1 MAEEIITI
9 LKVGTDEA
17 VKNVNDLK
25 NNVKVLKEALG
36 DLDIGTEEYQNTLD
50 ELKVNQNALKDAMYA
65 TSASMDDLAKAATGT
80 SESYNSLVH
89 RMASLKE
96 ELRATDVS
104 TEQGKERFKELA
116 AQINE
121 VNDTLKDMDALQG
134 NFQRNVGNYPG
145 LMQNFAGAI
154 DNLDKGLQVTQ
165 GGLAGIKGGFEALSA
180 SPAIGTLGII
190 ISIFSQLASKIKE
203 NKSAADALKRGMEA
217 LQPIFDLASKM
228 IEKLAGWVA
237 KVIDHVVDLAEKN
250 KDTFKNMISAVVGV
264 GNTILQALL
273 LPIRTT
279 IAAVKGLGDAFKHLF
294 KGKFKEAAAA
304 AKDTISKIGDQ
315 FKSAF
320 DIKGNF
326 DKGKEAGEQFA
337 AGLLSSKKKVADAA
351 KSVGKEAKKALL
363 DTLNKLSDEIDKQ
376 IDADIAALG
385 KAEGDALKSTKQIEE
400 MKLQAMDKATQ
411 RLLEMNEIVVED
423 EKKRAKKQYAIQE
436 AANQKRLQAM
446 EQFAQDALERG
457 DLDAYLEYEQEAAD
471 LEVEIETNALRE
483 KKRLREQDAKDAKE
497 KAKQQ
502 MEVMQSVAS
511 ATSGILGS
519 IADMYESDEKNSEKN
534 ANKIKGLRIA
544 SATIDTISGAI
555 GAFMQA
561 VQTIPPPLGA
571 IVGGVQAAAVTAA
584 GIAQIAKIKS
594 TKVSGSASNS
604 APTAPAVTSA
614 PVRTMD
620 IQQVRSV
627 TSASEEDRLNQ
638 MASDQRVVL
647 VMSDL
652 EVKQNQSRVQVAEAS
667 F

>member
-1 MAEEIITI
+1 MAEETIQIIRIDT
-9 LKVGTDEA
+9 GEA
-17 VKNVNDLK
+17 VRSVNDLRE
-25 NNVKVLKEALG
+25 NVKILKERLG
-36 DLDIGTEEYQNTLD
+36 DLEIGTTEYQDTLD
-50 ELKVNQNALKDAMYA
+50 ELKVNQAAVKDAMYA
-65 TSASMDDLAKAATGT
+65 TTASMDDLTKSATGA
-80 SESYNSLVH
+80 SNSYNSLVH

-104 TEQGKERFKELA
+104 TEQGKQRFKELA

-145 LMQNFAGAI
+145 LMKTFSGSLDA
-154 DNLDKGLQVTQ
+154 LDKGLKATAGGV
-165 GGLAGIKGGFEALSA
+165 GGLKEGFDALA
-180 SPAIGTLGII
+180 VNPAFTILGIVVNLFGSLADILKEDETSMTAVNKAGVSLEPVFKFLKGILEKVVNIVADLITKVSAFIQSNGLIPRI
-190 ISIFSQLASKIKE
+190 I
-203 NKSAADALKRGMEA
+203 DG
-217 LQPIFDLASKM
+217 
-228 IEKLAGWVA
+228 
-237 KVIDHVVDLAEKN
+237 
-250 KDTFKNMISAVVGV
+250 VVGV
-264 GNTILQALL
+264 GNAIFKFVVAPFKGVVEAIKVFKEQGV
-273 LPIRTT
+273 R
-279 IAAVKGLGDAFKHLF
+279 GLGDAAKAFANEMKTGISFKSNYQAGESIVDAITAGI
-294 KGKFKEAAAA
+294 KDKKKDVSAAGKDVIKPLKDGIDMELDKMIQDLDKEMDNMIQELDKKQEDANKIANSIAQGRLANLDKA
-304 AKDTISKIGDQ
+304 AKHQLELNDILVEDDREKAEKAYQIQ
-315 FKSAF
+315 LSA
-320 DIKGNF
+320 N
-326 DKGKEAGEQFA
+326 ERR
-337 AGLLSSKKKVADAA
+337 L
-351 KSVGKEAKKALL
+351 
-363 DTLNKLSDEIDKQ
+363 
-376 IDADIAALG
+376 AAL
-385 KAEGDALKSTKQIEE
+385 
-400 MKLQAMDKATQ
+400 
-411 RLLEMNEIVVED
+411 
-423 EKKRAKKQYAIQE
+423 
-436 AANQKRLQAM
+436 

-457 DLDAYLEYEQEAAD
+457 DLDAYLEYQQEAAD

-561 VQTIPPPLGA
+561 VQTIPPPMGA
-571 IVGGVQAAAVTAA
+571 IIGGIQAAAVTAA

>member
-1 MAEEIITI
+1 MAEETIQIIRIET
-9 LKVGTDEA
+9 GEA
-17 VKNVNDLK
+17 VKSVNDLRE
-25 NNVKVLKEALG
+25 NVKILKERLG
-36 DLDIGTEEYQNTLD
+36 DLEIGTTEYQDTLE
-50 ELKVNQNALKDAMYA
+50 ELKVNQAAVKDAMYA
-65 TSASMDDLAKAATGT
+65 TTASMDDLAKSATGA
-80 SESYNSLVH
+80 SNSYNSLVH
-89 RMASLKE
+89 RMAALKE

-104 TEQGKERFKELA
+104 TEQGKQRFKELA

-145 LMQNFAGAI
+145 LMKTFSGSLDA
-154 DNLDKGLQVTQ
+154 LDKGLKATAGGV
-165 GGLAGIKGGFEALSA
+165 GGLKEGFDALAVNPVITILGIVVALFGSLADTLKEDETTMAAVNKAGISLE
-180 SPAIGTLGII
+180 
-190 ISIFSQLASKIKE
+190 
-203 NKSAADALKRGMEA
+203 
-217 LQPIFDLASKM
+217 PIFKFLKGILEKVVTIVADLITKASAFVQSNGLIPK
-228 IEKLAGWVA
+228 I
-237 KVIDHVVDLAEKN
+237 IDG
-250 KDTFKNMISAVVGV
+250 VVGV
-264 GNTILQALL
+264 GNAILKFV
-273 LPIRTT
+273 
-279 IAAVKGLGDAFKHLF
+279 IAPFKGVVEAIKVFKEKGVKGLGDAAKAFANEMKTGISFKSNYQAGESIVDAITAGV
-294 KGKFKEAAAA
+294 KSKKKDVSDAGKDVVKPLKDGIDMELDKMIQELDKVLEQDIARMLKEEEDANKIANSIAQDRLANLDKA
-304 AKDTISKIGDQ
+304 AKHQLEVNDILVEDDREKAEKAYQIQ
-315 FKSAF
+315 LSA
-320 DIKGNF
+320 N
-326 DKGKEAGEQFA
+326 ERRLAALEQFA
-337 AGLLSSKKKVADAA
+337 
-351 KSVGKEAKKALL
+351 
-363 DTLNKLSDEIDKQ
+363 N
-376 IDADIAALG
+376 
-385 KAEGDALKSTKQIEE
+385 
-400 MKLQAMDKATQ
+400 
-411 RLLEMNEIVVED
+411 
-423 EKKRAKKQYAIQE
+423 
-436 AANQKRLQAM
+436 
-446 EQFAQDALERG
+446 DALERG
-457 DLDAYLEYEQEAAD
+457 DLDAYLEYQQEAAD

-614 PVRTMD
+614 PVRTID

>member
-1 MAEEIITI
+1 MAEETIQIIRIET
-9 LKVGTDEA
+9 GEA
-17 VKNVNDLK
+17 VKSVNDLRE
-25 NNVKVLKEALG
+25 NVKILKDRLG
-36 DLDIGTEEYQNTLD
+36 DLEIGTTEYQDTLE
-50 ELKVNQNALKDAMYA
+50 ELKVNQAAVKDAMYA
-65 TSASMDDLAKAATGT
+65 TTASMDDLAKAATGT
-80 SESYNSLVH
+80 SNSYNALVH

-145 LMQNFAGAI
+145 LMKTFSGSLDA
-154 DNLDKGLQVTQ
+154 LDKGLKATSGGV
-165 GGLAGIKGGFEALSA
+165 GGLKEGFDALAVNPVFAILGIVVTLFKSLADTLKEDETTMNAVNKAGISLE
-180 SPAIGTLGII
+180 
-190 ISIFSQLASKIKE
+190 
-203 NKSAADALKRGMEA
+203 
-217 LQPIFDLASKM
+217 PIFKFLKGILEKVVNIVADLITKASAFVQSNGLIPK
-228 IEKLAGWVA
+228 I
-237 KVIDHVVDLAEKN
+237 IDG
-250 KDTFKNMISAVVGV
+250 VVGV
-264 GNTILQALL
+264 GNAILKFVVAPFKGVVEAIKVFKEQGV
-273 LPIRTT
+273 R
-279 IAAVKGLGDAFKHLF
+279 GLGDAAKAFANEMKTGISFKSNYQAGESIVDAITAGI
-294 KGKFKEAAAA
+294 KDKKKDVSDAGKDVIKPLKDGIDMELDKMIQELDKELEQDIARMLKEEEDANKIANSIAQDRLANLDKA
-304 AKDTISKIGDQ
+304 AKHQLELNDILVEDDREKAEKAYQIQ
-315 FKSAF
+315 LSA
-320 DIKGNF
+320 N
-326 DKGKEAGEQFA
+326 ERR
-337 AGLLSSKKKVADAA
+337 L
-351 KSVGKEAKKALL
+351 
-363 DTLNKLSDEIDKQ
+363 
-376 IDADIAALG
+376 AAL
-385 KAEGDALKSTKQIEE
+385 
-400 MKLQAMDKATQ
+400 
-411 RLLEMNEIVVED
+411 
-423 EKKRAKKQYAIQE
+423 
-436 AANQKRLQAM
+436 

-457 DLDAYLEYEQEAAD
+457 DLDAYLEYQQEAAD

-544 SATIDTISGAI
+544 AATIDTISGAV

-561 VQTIPPPLGA
+561 AATIPPPMGA
-571 IVGGVQAAAVTAA
+571 IIGGIQAAAVTAA

-614 PVRTMD
+614 PVRTID

>member
-1 MAEEIITI
+1 MAEETIQIIRIET
-9 LKVGTDEA
+9 GEA
-17 VKNVNDLK
+17 VKSVNDLRE
-25 NNVKVLKEALG
+25 NVKILKDRLG
-36 DLDIGTEEYQNTLD
+36 DLEIGTTEYQDTLE
-50 ELKVNQNALKDAMYA
+50 ELKVNQAAVKDAMYA
-65 TSASMDDLAKAATGT
+65 TTASMDDLAKSATGT
-80 SESYNSLVH
+80 SNSYNALVH
-89 RMASLKE
+89 RMAALKE

-104 TEQGKERFKELA
+104 TEQGKQRFKELA

-145 LMQNFAGAI
+145 LMKTFSGSLDA
-154 DNLDKGLQVTQ
+154 LDKGLKATSGGV
-165 GGLAGIKGGFEALSA
+165 GGLKEGFDALAVNPVVTILGIVVNLFASLADTLKEDETTMDAVNKAGISLE
-180 SPAIGTLGII
+180 
-190 ISIFSQLASKIKE
+190 
-203 NKSAADALKRGMEA
+203 
-217 LQPIFDLASKM
+217 PIFKFLKGILEKVVNIVADLITKASAFVQSNGLIPM
-228 IEKLAGWVA
+228 I
-237 KVIDHVVDLAEKN
+237 IDG
-250 KDTFKNMISAVVGV
+250 VVGV
-264 GNTILQALL
+264 GNAILKFV
-273 LPIRTT
+273 
-279 IAAVKGLGDAFKHLF
+279 IAPFKGVVEAIKVFKEQGVRGLGDA
-294 KGKFKEAAAA
+294 
-304 AKDTISKIGDQ
+304 AKAFANEMKTGIS
-315 FKSAF
+315 FKS
-320 DIKGNF
+320 NYQ
-326 DKGKEAGEQFA
+326 AGESIVDA
-337 AGLLSSKKKVADAA
+337 ITAGVKSKKKDVSDAGKDVVKPLKDGIDMELDKMIQELDKEMDNMIQELDKKQEDANKIANSIAQDRLANLDKAA
-351 KSVGKEAKKALL
+351 KHQLELNDILVEDDREKAE
-363 DTLNKLSDEIDKQ
+363 KAYQIQLSANERRL
-376 IDADIAALG
+376 AAL
-385 KAEGDALKSTKQIEE
+385 
-400 MKLQAMDKATQ
+400 
-411 RLLEMNEIVVED
+411 
-423 EKKRAKKQYAIQE
+423 
-436 AANQKRLQAM
+436 

-457 DLDAYLEYEQEAAD
+457 DIDAYLEYEQEAAD

-519 IADMYESDEKNSEKN
+519 IADMYEGDSKNAEKN

-614 PVRTMD
+614 PVRTID

>member
-1 MAEEIITI
+1 MAEETIQIIRIET
-9 LKVGTDEA
+9 GEA
-17 VKNVNDLK
+17 VKSVNDLRE
-25 NNVKVLKEALG
+25 NVKILKDRLG
-36 DLDIGTEEYQNTLD
+36 DLEIGTTEYQDTLE
-50 ELKVNQNALKDAMYA
+50 ELKVNQAAVKDAMYA
-65 TSASMDDLAKAATGT
+65 TTASMDDLAKSATGT
-80 SESYNSLVH
+80 SNSYNALVH

-104 TEQGKERFKELA
+104 TEQGKQRFKELA

-145 LMQNFAGAI
+145 LMKTFSGSLDA
-154 DNLDKGLQVTQ
+154 LDKGLKATSGGV
-165 GGLAGIKGGFEALSA
+165 GGLKEGFDALA
-180 SPAIGTLGII
+180 VNPVFAILGIVVTLFGSLADTLKEDETTMAAVNKAGVSLEPVFKLLKGILEKVVTIVTDLITKASAFVQSNGLIPKI
-190 ISIFSQLASKIKE
+190 I
-203 NKSAADALKRGMEA
+203 DG
-217 LQPIFDLASKM
+217 
-228 IEKLAGWVA
+228 
-237 KVIDHVVDLAEKN
+237 
-250 KDTFKNMISAVVGV
+250 VVGV
-264 GNTILQALL
+264 GNAILKFVVAPFKGIVEAIKVFKEQGV
-273 LPIRTT
+273 R
-279 IAAVKGLGDAFKHLF
+279 GLGDA
-294 KGKFKEAAAA
+294 
-304 AKDTISKIGDQ
+304 AKAFANEMKTGIS
-315 FKSAF
+315 FKS
-320 DIKGNF
+320 NYQ
-326 DKGKEAGEQFA
+326 AGESIVDA
-337 AGLLSSKKKVADAA
+337 ITAGVKSKKKDVSDAGKDVVKPLKDGIDMELDKMIQELDKELEQDIARMLKEQEDANKIANSIAQGRLANLDKAA
-351 KSVGKEAKKALL
+351 KHQLELNDILVEDDREKAE
-363 DTLNKLSDEIDKQ
+363 KAYQIQLSANERRL
-376 IDADIAALG
+376 AAL
-385 KAEGDALKSTKQIEE
+385 
-400 MKLQAMDKATQ
+400 
-411 RLLEMNEIVVED
+411 
-423 EKKRAKKQYAIQE
+423 
-436 AANQKRLQAM
+436 
-446 EQFAQDALERG
+446 EQFAQEALDRG

-614 PVRTMD
+614 PVRTID

>member
-1 MAEEIITI
+1 MAEETIQIIRIET
-9 LKVGTDEA
+9 GEA
-17 VKNVNDLK
+17 VKSVNDLRE
-25 NNVKVLKEALG
+25 NVKILKDRLG
-36 DLDIGTEEYQNTLD
+36 DLEIGTTEYQDTLE
-50 ELKVNQNALKDAMYA
+50 ELKVNQAAVKDAMYA
-65 TSASMDDLAKAATGT
+65 TTASMDDLAKSATGT
-80 SESYNSLVH
+80 SNSYNALVH
-89 RMASLKE
+89 RMAALKE

-145 LMQNFAGAI
+145 LMKTFSGSLDA
-154 DNLDKGLQVTQ
+154 LDKGLKATSGGV
-165 GGLAGIKGGFEALSA
+165 GGLKEGFDALA
-180 SPAIGTLGII
+180 VNPVITILGIVVALFG
-190 ISIFSQLASKIKE
+190 SLADTLKE
-203 NKSAADALKRGMEA
+203 DETTMAAVNKAGVSLEPVFKFLKGILEKVVNIAADLITK
-217 LQPIFDLASKM
+217 ASAFVQSNGLIPK
-228 IEKLAGWVA
+228 I
-237 KVIDHVVDLAEKN
+237 IDG
-250 KDTFKNMISAVVGV
+250 VVGV
-264 GNTILQALL
+264 GNAILKFVVAPFKGVIEAIKVFKEQGV
-273 LPIRTT
+273 R
-279 IAAVKGLGDAFKHLF
+279 GLGDAAKAFANEMKTGISFKSNYQAGESIVDAITAGI
-294 KGKFKEAAAA
+294 KDKKKDVSAAGKDVVKPLKDGIDMELDKMIQDLDKEMDKMIQDLDKEMEDANKIANSIAQGRLANLDKA
-304 AKDTISKIGDQ
+304 AKHQLELNEILVEDDREKAEKAYQIQ
-315 FKSAF
+315 LSA
-320 DIKGNF
+320 N
-326 DKGKEAGEQFA
+326 ERR
-337 AGLLSSKKKVADAA
+337 L
-351 KSVGKEAKKALL
+351 
-363 DTLNKLSDEIDKQ
+363 
-376 IDADIAALG
+376 AAL
-385 KAEGDALKSTKQIEE
+385 
-400 MKLQAMDKATQ
+400 
-411 RLLEMNEIVVED
+411 
-423 EKKRAKKQYAIQE
+423 
-436 AANQKRLQAM
+436 
-446 EQFAQDALERG
+446 EQFAQDALDRG
-457 DLDAYLEYEQEAAD
+457 DIDAYLEYEQEAAD

-571 IVGGVQAAAVTAA
+571 IVGSVQAAAVTAA

-614 PVRTMD
+614 PVRTID

>member
-1 MAEEIITI
+1 MAEETIQIIRIET
-9 LKVGTDEA
+9 GEA
-17 VKNVNDLK
+17 VRSVNDLRE
-25 NNVKVLKEALG
+25 NVKILKERLG
-36 DLDIGTEEYQNTLD
+36 DLEIGTTEYQDTLE
-50 ELKVNQNALKDAMYA
+50 ELKVNQAAVKDAMYA
-65 TSASMDDLAKAATGT
+65 TTASMDDLTKSATGT
-80 SESYNSLVH
+80 SNSYNSLVH

-145 LMQNFAGAI
+145 LMKTFSGSLDA
-154 DNLDKGLQVTQ
+154 LDKGLKATA
-165 GGLAGIKGGFEALSA
+165 GGVGDLKNGFDALAVN
-180 SPAIGTLGII
+180 PAFAILGIVVALFG
-190 ISIFSQLASKIKE
+190 SL
-203 NKSAADALKRGMEA
+203 ADALKEDETTMAAVNKAGVSLEPVFKLLKGLLERITTIVA
-217 LQPIFDLASKM
+217 DL
-228 IEKLAGWVA
+228 IG
-237 KVIDHVVDLAEKN
+237 KVSAFVQSNGLIPKIIDGV
-250 KDTFKNMISAVVGV
+250 FGV
-264 GNTILQALL
+264 GNAILKFVVAPFKGVVEAIKVFKEQGV
-273 LPIRTT
+273 R
-279 IAAVKGLGDAFKHLF
+279 GLGDAAKAFANEMKTGISFKSNYQAGESIVDAITAGI
-294 KGKFKEAAAA
+294 KDKKKDVSDAGKDVIKPLKDGINMELDKMIQELDMGIDNMIQGLDKKQEDANKIANSIAQGRLANLDKA
-304 AKDTISKIGDQ
+304 AKHQLELNDILVEDDREKAEKAYQIQ
-315 FKSAF
+315 LSA
-320 DIKGNF
+320 N
-326 DKGKEAGEQFA
+326 EMR
-337 AGLLSSKKKVADAA
+337 L
-351 KSVGKEAKKALL
+351 
-363 DTLNKLSDEIDKQ
+363 
-376 IDADIAALG
+376 AAL
-385 KAEGDALKSTKQIEE
+385 
-400 MKLQAMDKATQ
+400 
-411 RLLEMNEIVVED
+411 
-423 EKKRAKKQYAIQE
+423 
-436 AANQKRLQAM
+436 

-457 DLDAYLEYEQEAAD
+457 DLDAYLEYQQEAAD

-561 VQTIPPPLGA
+561 VQTIPPPMGA
-571 IVGGVQAAAVTAA
+571 IIGGIQAAAVTAA

-594 TKVSGSASNS
+594 TKVSGSTSNS

-614 PVRTMD
+614 PVRTID

>member
-1 MAEEIITI
+1 MAEETIQIIRIET
-9 LKVGTDEA
+9 GEA
-17 VKNVNDLK
+17 VRSVNDLRE
-25 NNVKVLKEALG
+25 NVKILKERLG
-36 DLDIGTEEYQNTLD
+36 DLEIGTTEYQDTLE
-50 ELKVNQNALKDAMYA
+50 ELKVNQAAVKDAMYA
-65 TSASMDDLAKAATGT
+65 TTASMDDLTKSATGT
-80 SESYNSLVH
+80 SNSYNSLVH

-104 TEQGKERFKELA
+104 TQQGKERFKELA

-145 LMQNFAGAI
+145 LMKTFSGSLDA
-154 DNLDKGLQVTQ
+154 LDKGLKATAGGV
-165 GGLAGIKGGFEALSA
+165 GGLKEGFDALA
-180 SPAIGTLGII
+180 VNPVFTILGIVI
-190 ISIFSQLASKIKE
+190 KLFGSLADTLKE
-203 NKSAADALKRGMEA
+203 DETTMASVNKAGVSLE
-217 LQPIFDLASKM
+217 PIFKFLQGILEKIVNIVADL
-228 IEKLAGWVA
+228 IG
-237 KVIDHVVDLAEKN
+237 KVSAFVQSNGLIPKIIDG
-250 KDTFKNMISAVVGV
+250 VVGV
-264 GNTILQALL
+264 GNAILKFVVAPFKGVVEAIKVFKEQGV
-273 LPIRTT
+273 R
-279 IAAVKGLGDAFKHLF
+279 GLGDAAKAFANEMKTGISFKSNYQAGESIVDAITAGI
-294 KGKFKEAAAA
+294 KDKKKDVSDAGKDVIKPLKDGINMELDKMIQELDMEIDNMIQGLDKKQEDANKIANSIAQGRLANLDKA
-304 AKDTISKIGDQ
+304 AKHQLELNAILVEDDKEKAEKAYQIQ
-315 FKSAF
+315 LSA
-320 DIKGNF
+320 N
-326 DKGKEAGEQFA
+326 ERR
-337 AGLLSSKKKVADAA
+337 L
-351 KSVGKEAKKALL
+351 
-363 DTLNKLSDEIDKQ
+363 
-376 IDADIAALG
+376 AAL
-385 KAEGDALKSTKQIEE
+385 
-400 MKLQAMDKATQ
+400 
-411 RLLEMNEIVVED
+411 
-423 EKKRAKKQYAIQE
+423 
-436 AANQKRLQAM
+436 

-544 SATIDTISGAI
+544 AATIDTISGAV

-561 VQTIPPPLGA
+561 AATIPPPMGA
-571 IVGGVQAAAVTAA
+571 IIGGIQAAAVTAA

-594 TKVSGSASNS
+594 TKVSGSASNP

-614 PVRTMD
+614 PVRTID

>member
-1 MAEEIITI
+1 MAEETIQIIRIET
-9 LKVGTDEA
+9 GEA
-17 VKNVNDLK
+17 VKSVNDLRE
-25 NNVKVLKEALG
+25 NVKILKERLG
-36 DLDIGTEEYQNTLD
+36 DLEIGTTEYQDTLE
-50 ELKVNQNALKDAMYA
+50 ELKVNQAAVKDAMYA
-65 TSASMDDLAKAATGT
+65 TTASMDDLAKAATGT
-80 SESYNSLVH
+80 SNSYNALVH
-89 RMASLKE
+89 RMAALKE

-145 LMQNFAGAI
+145 LMKTFSGSLDA
-154 DNLDKGLQVTQ
+154 LDKGLKATAGGV
-165 GGLAGIKGGFEALSA
+165 GGLKDGFDALA
-180 SPAIGTLGII
+180 VNPAFTILGI
-190 ISIFSQLASKIKE
+190 
-203 NKSAADALKRGMEA
+203 
-217 LQPIFDLASKM
+217 
-228 IEKLAGWVA
+228 
-237 KVIDHVVDLAEKN
+237 VVDLFGSLADTLKEDETSMAAVNKAGVSLEPVFKFLKGILEKVVN
-250 KDTFKNMISAVVGV
+250 IVADLITKVSSFVQSNGLIPKIIDGVVGV
-264 GNTILQALL
+264 GNAIFKFVVAPFKGVVEAIKVFKEQGV
-273 LPIRTT
+273 R
-279 IAAVKGLGDAFKHLF
+279 GLGDAAKAFANEMKTGISFKSNYQAGESIVDAITAGI
-294 KGKFKEAAAA
+294 KDKKKDVSAAGKDVIKPLKDGIDMELDKMIQELDKEMDNMIQELDKKQEDANKIANSIAQGRLANLDKA
-304 AKDTISKIGDQ
+304 AKHQLELNDILVEDDREKAEKAYQIQ
-315 FKSAF
+315 LSA
-320 DIKGNF
+320 N
-326 DKGKEAGEQFA
+326 ERR
-337 AGLLSSKKKVADAA
+337 L
-351 KSVGKEAKKALL
+351 
-363 DTLNKLSDEIDKQ
+363 
-376 IDADIAALG
+376 AAL
-385 KAEGDALKSTKQIEE
+385 
-400 MKLQAMDKATQ
+400 
-411 RLLEMNEIVVED
+411 
-423 EKKRAKKQYAIQE
+423 
-436 AANQKRLQAM
+436 

-457 DLDAYLEYEQEAAD
+457 DLDAYLEYQQEAAD

-561 VQTIPPPLGA
+561 VQTIPPPMGA
-571 IVGGVQAAAVTAA
+571 IIGGIQAAAVTAA

>member
-1 MAEEIITI
+1 MAEETIQIIRIET
-9 LKVGTDEA
+9 GEA
-17 VKNVNDLK
+17 VKSVNDLRE
-25 NNVKVLKEALG
+25 NVKILKERLG
-36 DLDIGTEEYQNTLD
+36 DLEIGTTEYQDTLE
-50 ELKVNQNALKDAMYA
+50 ELKVNQAAVKDAMYA
-65 TSASMDDLAKAATGT
+65 TTASMDDLAKSATGT
-80 SESYNSLVH
+80 SNSYNALVH

-104 TEQGKERFKELA
+104 TEQGKQRFKELA

-145 LMQNFAGAI
+145 LMKTFSGSLDA
-154 DNLDKGLQVTQ
+154 LDKGLKATAGGV
-165 GGLAGIKGGFEALSA
+165 GGLKEGFDALA
-180 SPAIGTLGII
+180 VNPAFTILGIVVNLFGSLADTLKEDETSMAAVNKAGVSLEPVFKFLKGILEKVVNIVADLITKVSAFVQSNGLIPKI
-190 ISIFSQLASKIKE
+190 I
-203 NKSAADALKRGMEA
+203 DG
-217 LQPIFDLASKM
+217 
-228 IEKLAGWVA
+228 
-237 KVIDHVVDLAEKN
+237 
-250 KDTFKNMISAVVGV
+250 VVGV
-264 GNTILQALL
+264 GNAIFKFVVAPFKGVVEAIKVFKEQGV
-273 LPIRTT
+273 R
-279 IAAVKGLGDAFKHLF
+279 GLGDAAKAFANEMKTGISFKSNYQAGESIVDAITAGI
-294 KGKFKEAAAA
+294 KDKKKDVSAAGKDVIKPLKDGIDMELDKMIQELDKELEQDIARMLKEEEDANKIANSIAQDRLANLDKA
-304 AKDTISKIGDQ
+304 AKHQLELNDILVEDDREKAEKAYQIQ
-315 FKSAF
+315 LSA
-320 DIKGNF
+320 N
-326 DKGKEAGEQFA
+326 ERR
-337 AGLLSSKKKVADAA
+337 L
-351 KSVGKEAKKALL
+351 
-363 DTLNKLSDEIDKQ
+363 
-376 IDADIAALG
+376 AAL
-385 KAEGDALKSTKQIEE
+385 
-400 MKLQAMDKATQ
+400 
-411 RLLEMNEIVVED
+411 
-423 EKKRAKKQYAIQE
+423 
-436 AANQKRLQAM
+436 

-457 DLDAYLEYEQEAAD
+457 DLDAYLEYQQEAAD

-561 VQTIPPPLGA
+561 VQTIPPPMGA
-571 IVGGVQAAAVTAA
+571 IIGGIQAAAVTAA

>member
-1 MAEEIITI
+1 MAEETIQIIRIDT
-9 LKVGTDEA
+9 GEA
-17 VKNVNDLK
+17 VKSVNDLRE
-25 NNVKVLKEALG
+25 NVKILKERLG
-36 DLDIGTEEYQNTLD
+36 DLEIGTTEYQDTLE
-50 ELKVNQNALKDAMYA
+50 ELKVNQAAVKDAMYA
-65 TSASMDDLAKAATGT
+65 TTASMDDLSKSATGT
-80 SESYNSLVH
+80 SNSYNSLVH

-104 TEQGKERFKELA
+104 TEQGKQRFKELA

-121 VNDTLKDMDALQG
+121 VNDNLKDMDALQG

-145 LMQNFAGAI
+145 LMKTFSGSLDA
-154 DNLDKGLQVTQ
+154 LDKGLKATAGGV
-165 GGLAGIKGGFEALSA
+165 GGLKEGFDALA
-180 SPAIGTLGII
+180 VNPAFTILGI
-190 ISIFSQLASKIKE
+190 
-203 NKSAADALKRGMEA
+203 
-217 LQPIFDLASKM
+217 
-228 IEKLAGWVA
+228 
-237 KVIDHVVDLAEKN
+237 VVDLFGSLANTLKEDETSMAAVNKAGVSLEPVFKFLKGILEKVVN
-250 KDTFKNMISAVVGV
+250 IVADLITKVSAFVQSNGLIPRIIDGVVGV
-264 GNTILQALL
+264 GNAIFKFVVAPFKGVVEAIKVFKEQGV
-273 LPIRTT
+273 R
-279 IAAVKGLGDAFKHLF
+279 GLGDAAKAFANEMKTGISFKSNYQAGESIVDAITAGI
-294 KGKFKEAAAA
+294 KDKKKDVSAAGKDVIKPLKDGIDMELDKMIQDLDKEMDKMIQDLDKEQEDANKIANSIAQGRLANLDKA
-304 AKDTISKIGDQ
+304 AKHQLELNDILVEDDREKAEKAYQIQ
-315 FKSAF
+315 LSA
-320 DIKGNF
+320 N
-326 DKGKEAGEQFA
+326 ERRLAALEQFA
-337 AGLLSSKKKVADAA
+337 K
-351 KSVGKEAKKALL
+351 
-363 DTLNKLSDEIDKQ
+363 
-376 IDADIAALG
+376 
-385 KAEGDALKSTKQIEE
+385 DAL
-400 MKLQAMDKATQ
+400 D
-411 RLLEMNEIVVED
+411 
-423 EKKRAKKQYAIQE
+423 
-436 AANQKRLQAM
+436 
-446 EQFAQDALERG
+446 RG

-561 VQTIPPPLGA
+561 VQTIPPPMGA
-571 IVGGVQAAAVTAA
+571 IIGGIQAAAVTAA

-614 PVRTMD
+614 PVRTID

>member
-1 MAEEIITI
+1 
-9 LKVGTDEA
+9 
-17 VKNVNDLK
+17 
-25 NNVKVLKEALG
+25 
-36 DLDIGTEEYQNTLD
+36 
-50 ELKVNQNALKDAMYA
+50 MYA
-65 TSASMDDLAKAATGT
+65 TTASMDDLTKSATGA
-80 SESYNSLVH
+80 SNSYNSLVH

-104 TEQGKERFKELA
+104 TEQGKQRFKELA

-121 VNDTLKDMDALQG
+121 VNGTLKDMDALQG

-145 LMQNFAGAI
+145 LMKTFSGSLDA
-154 DNLDKGLQVTQ
+154 LDKGLKATAGGV
-165 GGLAGIKGGFEALSA
+165 GGLKEGFDALA
-180 SPAIGTLGII
+180 VNPAFTILGI
-190 ISIFSQLASKIKE
+190 
-203 NKSAADALKRGMEA
+203 
-217 LQPIFDLASKM
+217 
-228 IEKLAGWVA
+228 
-237 KVIDHVVDLAEKN
+237 VVDLFGSLAATLKDDETSMAAVNKAGVSLEPVFKFFKGILEKVVN
-250 KDTFKNMISAVVGV
+250 IAADLITKASAFVQSNGLIPKIIDGVVGV
-264 GNTILQALL
+264 GNAILKFVVAPFKGIVEAIKVFKEQGV
-273 LPIRTT
+273 R
-279 IAAVKGLGDAFKHLF
+279 GLGDA
-294 KGKFKEAAAA
+294 
-304 AKDTISKIGDQ
+304 AKAFANEMKTGIS
-315 FKSAF
+315 FKS
-320 DIKGNF
+320 NYQ
-326 DKGKEAGEQFA
+326 AGESIVDA
-337 AGLLSSKKKVADAA
+337 ITAGVKSKKKDVSDAGKDVVKPLKDGIDMELDKMIQELDKELEQDIARMLKEQEDANKIANSIAQGRLANLDKAA
-351 KSVGKEAKKALL
+351 KHQLELNDILVEDDREKAE
-363 DTLNKLSDEIDKQ
+363 KAYQIQLSANERRL
-376 IDADIAALG
+376 AAL
-385 KAEGDALKSTKQIEE
+385 
-400 MKLQAMDKATQ
+400 
-411 RLLEMNEIVVED
+411 
-423 EKKRAKKQYAIQE
+423 
-436 AANQKRLQAM
+436 
-446 EQFAQDALERG
+446 EQFAQDALDRG
-457 DLDAYLEYEQEAAD
+457 DIDAYLEYEQEAAD

-614 PVRTMD
+614 PVRTID

>member
-1 MAEEIITI
+1 MAEETIQIIRIET
-9 LKVGTDEA
+9 GEA
-17 VKNVNDLK
+17 VKSVNDLRE
-25 NNVKVLKEALG
+25 NVKILKDRLG
-36 DLDIGTEEYQNTLD
+36 DLEIGTTEYQDTLE
-50 ELKVNQNALKDAMYA
+50 ELKVNQAAVKDAMYA
-65 TSASMDDLAKAATGT
+65 TTASMDDLAKSATGT
-80 SESYNSLVH
+80 SNSYNALVH
-89 RMASLKE
+89 RMAALKE

-104 TEQGKERFKELA
+104 TEQGKQRFKELA

-145 LMQNFAGAI
+145 LMKTFSGSLDA
-154 DNLDKGLQVTQ
+154 LDKGLKATSGGV
-165 GGLAGIKGGFEALSA
+165 GGLKEGFDALA
-180 SPAIGTLGII
+180 VNPVITILGIVVSLFGSLADTLKEDETTMAAVNKAGVSLEPVFKFLKGILEKVVTIVTDLITKASAFVQSNGLIPKI
-190 ISIFSQLASKIKE
+190 I
-203 NKSAADALKRGMEA
+203 DG
-217 LQPIFDLASKM
+217 
-228 IEKLAGWVA
+228 
-237 KVIDHVVDLAEKN
+237 
-250 KDTFKNMISAVVGV
+250 VVGV
-264 GNTILQALL
+264 GNAILKFVVAPFKGVVEAIKVFKEQGV
-273 LPIRTT
+273 R
-279 IAAVKGLGDAFKHLF
+279 GLGDA
-294 KGKFKEAAAA
+294 
-304 AKDTISKIGDQ
+304 AKAFANEMKTGIS
-315 FKSAF
+315 FKS
-320 DIKGNF
+320 NYQ
-326 DKGKEAGEQFA
+326 AGQSIVDA
-337 AGLLSSKKKVADAA
+337 ITAGVKSKKKNVSDAGKDVV
-351 KSVGKEAKKALL
+351 KSIKDG
-363 DTLNKLSDEIDKQ
+363 IDKD
-376 IDADIAALG
+376 IDKMIQELDKELDKMNQELDKKQEDANKIANSIAQDRL
-385 KAEGDALKSTKQIEE
+385 ANL
-400 MKLQAMDKATQ
+400 DKATKHQ
-411 RLLEMNEIVVED
+411 LELNDILVED
-423 EKKRAKKQYAIQE
+423 DREKAEKAYQIQLSANE
-436 AANQKRLQAM
+436 RRLAAL

-457 DLDAYLEYEQEAAD
+457 DVDAYLEYEQEAAD

-594 TKVSGSASNS
+594 TKVSASASNS

-614 PVRTMD
+614 PVRTID

>member
-1 MAEEIITI
+1 MAEETIQIIRIET
-9 LKVGTDEA
+9 GEA
-17 VKNVNDLK
+17 VKSVNDLRE
-25 NNVKVLKEALG
+25 NVKILKERLG
-36 DLDIGTEEYQNTLD
+36 DLEIGTNEYQDTLE
-50 ELKVNQNALKDAMYA
+50 ELKVNQAAVKDAMYA
-65 TSASMDDLAKAATGT
+65 TTASMDDLAKSATGT
-80 SESYNSLVH
+80 SNSYNALVH
-89 RMASLKE
+89 RMAALKE

-145 LMQNFAGAI
+145 LMKTFSGSLDA
-154 DNLDKGLQVTQ
+154 LDKGLKATSGGV
-165 GGLAGIKGGFEALSA
+165 GGLKEGFDALA
-180 SPAIGTLGII
+180 VNPVITILGIVV
-190 ISIFSQLASKIKE
+190 SLFGSLADTLKE
-203 NKSAADALKRGMEA
+203 DETTMAAVNKAGVSLEPVFKFLKGILEKVVNIAADLITK
-217 LQPIFDLASKM
+217 ASAFVQSNGLIPK
-228 IEKLAGWVA
+228 I
-237 KVIDHVVDLAEKN
+237 IDG
-250 KDTFKNMISAVVGV
+250 VVGV
-264 GNTILQALL
+264 GNAILKFVVAPFKGVIEAIKVFKEQGV
-273 LPIRTT
+273 R
-279 IAAVKGLGDAFKHLF
+279 GLGDAAKAFANEMKTGISFKSNYQAGESIVDAITAGI
-294 KGKFKEAAAA
+294 KDKKKDVSAAGKDVIKPLKDGIDMELDKMIQDLDKELDKMNQELDKKQEDANKIANSIAQGRLANLDKA
-304 AKDTISKIGDQ
+304 AKHQLELNEILVEDDREKAEKAYQIQ
-315 FKSAF
+315 LSA
-320 DIKGNF
+320 N
-326 DKGKEAGEQFA
+326 ERR
-337 AGLLSSKKKVADAA
+337 L
-351 KSVGKEAKKALL
+351 
-363 DTLNKLSDEIDKQ
+363 
-376 IDADIAALG
+376 AAL
-385 KAEGDALKSTKQIEE
+385 
-400 MKLQAMDKATQ
+400 
-411 RLLEMNEIVVED
+411 
-423 EKKRAKKQYAIQE
+423 
-436 AANQKRLQAM
+436 
-446 EQFAQDALERG
+446 EQFAQDALDRG
-457 DLDAYLEYEQEAAD
+457 DIDAYLEYEQEAAD

>member
-1 MAEEIITI
+1 MAEETIQIIRIET
-9 LKVGTDEA
+9 GEA
-17 VKNVNDLK
+17 VKSVNDLRE
-25 NNVKVLKEALG
+25 NVKILKERLG
-36 DLDIGTEEYQNTLD
+36 DLEIGTTEYQDTLE
-50 ELKVNQNALKDAMYA
+50 ELKVNQAAVKDAMYA
-65 TSASMDDLAKAATGT
+65 TTASMDDLTKSATGA
-80 SESYNSLVH
+80 SNSYNSLVH

-104 TEQGKERFKELA
+104 TEQGKQRFKELA

-121 VNDTLKDMDALQG
+121 VNDNLKDMDALQG

-145 LMQNFAGAI
+145 LMKTFSGSLDA
-154 DNLDKGLQVTQ
+154 LDKGLKATAGGV
-165 GGLAGIKGGFEALSA
+165 GGLKEGFDALA
-180 SPAIGTLGII
+180 VNPAFTILGI
-190 ISIFSQLASKIKE
+190 
-203 NKSAADALKRGMEA
+203 
-217 LQPIFDLASKM
+217 
-228 IEKLAGWVA
+228 
-237 KVIDHVVDLAEKN
+237 VVDLFVSLANTLKDDETSMAAVNKAGVSLEPVFKFLKGILEKVVN
-250 KDTFKNMISAVVGV
+250 IVADLITKVSTFVQSNGLIPKIIDGVVGV
-264 GNTILQALL
+264 GNAIFKFVVAPFKGVVEAIKVFKEQGV
-273 LPIRTT
+273 R
-279 IAAVKGLGDAFKHLF
+279 GLGDAAKAFANEMKTGISFKSNY
-294 KGKFKEAAAA
+294 KAGESIVDAITAGIKDKKKDVSAAGKDVIKPLKDGINIELDKMIQELDMEMDKMIQELDKKQEDANKIANSIAQGRLANLDKA
-304 AKDTISKIGDQ
+304 AKHQLELNDILVEDDKEKAEKAYQIQ
-315 FKSAF
+315 LSA
-320 DIKGNF
+320 N
-326 DKGKEAGEQFA
+326 ERR
-337 AGLLSSKKKVADAA
+337 L
-351 KSVGKEAKKALL
+351 
-363 DTLNKLSDEIDKQ
+363 
-376 IDADIAALG
+376 AAL
-385 KAEGDALKSTKQIEE
+385 
-400 MKLQAMDKATQ
+400 
-411 RLLEMNEIVVED
+411 
-423 EKKRAKKQYAIQE
+423 
-436 AANQKRLQAM
+436 

-457 DLDAYLEYEQEAAD
+457 DLDAYLEYDQEAAD

-483 KKRLREQDAKDAKE
+483 KKRLREQDLKDAKE

-544 SATIDTISGAI
+544 AATIDTISGAV

-561 VQTIPPPLGA
+561 AATIPPPMGA
-571 IVGGVQAAAVTAA
+571 IIGGIQAAAVTAA
-584 GIAQIAKIKS
+584 GIAQIAKMKS

-614 PVRTMD
+614 PVRTID

>member
-1 MAEEIITI
+1 MAEETIQIIRIET
-9 LKVGTDEA
+9 GEA
-17 VKNVNDLK
+17 VKSVNDLRE
-25 NNVKVLKEALG
+25 NVKILKDRLG
-36 DLDIGTEEYQNTLD
+36 DLEIGTTEYQDTLE
-50 ELKVNQNALKDAMYA
+50 ELKVNQAAVKDAMYA
-65 TSASMDDLAKAATGT
+65 TTASMDDLAKSATGT
-80 SESYNSLVH
+80 SNSYNALVH

-121 VNDTLKDMDALQG
+121 VNDNLKDMDALQG

-145 LMQNFAGAI
+145 LMKTFSGSLDA
-154 DNLDKGLQVTQ
+154 LDKGLKATAGGV
-165 GGLAGIKGGFEALSA
+165 GGLKDGFDALA
-180 SPAIGTLGII
+180 VNPAFTILGI
-190 ISIFSQLASKIKE
+190 
-203 NKSAADALKRGMEA
+203 
-217 LQPIFDLASKM
+217 
-228 IEKLAGWVA
+228 
-237 KVIDHVVDLAEKN
+237 VVDLFGSLANTLKEDETSMAAVNKAGVSLEPVFKFLKGILEKVVN
-250 KDTFKNMISAVVGV
+250 IVADLITKVSSFVQSNGLIPKIIDGVVGV
-264 GNTILQALL
+264 GNAIFKFVVAPFKGVVEAIKVFKEQGV
-273 LPIRTT
+273 R
-279 IAAVKGLGDAFKHLF
+279 GLGDAAKAFANEMKTGISFKSNYQAGESIVDAITAGI
-294 KGKFKEAAAA
+294 KDKKKDVSDAGKDVVKPLKDGIDMELDKMIQELDKEMDNMIQELDKKQEDANKIANSIAQGRLANLDKA
-304 AKDTISKIGDQ
+304 AKHQLELNDILVEDDREKAEKAYQIQ
-315 FKSAF
+315 LSA
-320 DIKGNF
+320 N
-326 DKGKEAGEQFA
+326 ERR
-337 AGLLSSKKKVADAA
+337 L
-351 KSVGKEAKKALL
+351 
-363 DTLNKLSDEIDKQ
+363 
-376 IDADIAALG
+376 AAL
-385 KAEGDALKSTKQIEE
+385 
-400 MKLQAMDKATQ
+400 
-411 RLLEMNEIVVED
+411 
-423 EKKRAKKQYAIQE
+423 
-436 AANQKRLQAM
+436 

-457 DLDAYLEYEQEAAD
+457 DLDAYLEYQQEAAD

-544 SATIDTISGAI
+544 AATIDTISGAV

-561 VQTIPPPLGA
+561 AATIPPPMGA
-571 IVGGVQAAAVTAA
+571 IIGGIQAAAVTAA
-584 GIAQIAKIKS
+584 GIAQIAKMKS

-604 APTAPAVTSA
+604 APTAPAVTNA
-614 PVRTMD
+614 PVRTID

>member
-1 MAEEIITI
+1 MAEETIQIIRIDT
-9 LKVGTDEA
+9 GEA
-17 VKNVNDLK
+17 VKSVNDLRE
-25 NNVKVLKEALG
+25 NVKILKERLG
-36 DLDIGTEEYQNTLD
+36 DLEIGTTEYQDTLE
-50 ELKVNQNALKDAMYA
+50 ELKVNQAAVKDAMYA
-65 TSASMDDLAKAATGT
+65 TTASMDDLSKSATGT
-80 SESYNSLVH
+80 SNSYNSLVH

-104 TEQGKERFKELA
+104 TEQGKQRFKELA

-121 VNDTLKDMDALQG
+121 VNDNLKDMDALQG

-145 LMQNFAGAI
+145 LMKTFSGSLDA
-154 DNLDKGLQVTQ
+154 LDKGLKATAGGV
-165 GGLAGIKGGFEALSA
+165 GGLKEGFDALA
-180 SPAIGTLGII
+180 VNPAFTILGI
-190 ISIFSQLASKIKE
+190 
-203 NKSAADALKRGMEA
+203 
-217 LQPIFDLASKM
+217 
-228 IEKLAGWVA
+228 
-237 KVIDHVVDLAEKN
+237 VVDLFGSLANTLKEDETSMAAVNKAGVSLEPVFKFLKGILEKVVN
-250 KDTFKNMISAVVGV
+250 IVADLITKVSAFVQSNGLIPKIIDGVVGV
-264 GNTILQALL
+264 GNAIFKFVVAPFKGVVEAIKVFKEQGV
-273 LPIRTT
+273 R
-279 IAAVKGLGDAFKHLF
+279 GLGDAAKAFANEMKTGISFKSNYQAGESIVDAITAGI
-294 KGKFKEAAAA
+294 KDKKKDVSAAGKDVIKPLKDGIDMELDKMIQDLDKEMDNMIQDLDKKQEDANKIANSIAQGRLANLDKA
-304 AKDTISKIGDQ
+304 AKHQLELNDILVEDDREKAEKAYQIQ
-315 FKSAF
+315 LSA
-320 DIKGNF
+320 N
-326 DKGKEAGEQFA
+326 ERR
-337 AGLLSSKKKVADAA
+337 L
-351 KSVGKEAKKALL
+351 
-363 DTLNKLSDEIDKQ
+363 
-376 IDADIAALG
+376 AAL
-385 KAEGDALKSTKQIEE
+385 
-400 MKLQAMDKATQ
+400 
-411 RLLEMNEIVVED
+411 
-423 EKKRAKKQYAIQE
+423 
-436 AANQKRLQAM
+436 

-457 DLDAYLEYEQEAAD
+457 DLDAYLEYQQEAAD

-561 VQTIPPPLGA
+561 VQTIPPPMGA
-571 IVGGVQAAAVTAA
+571 IIGGIQAAAVTAA

>member
-1 MAEEIITI
+1 MAEETIQIIRIET
-9 LKVGTDEA
+9 GEA
-17 VKNVNDLK
+17 VKSVNDLRE
-25 NNVKVLKEALG
+25 NVKILKDRLG
-36 DLDIGTEEYQNTLD
+36 DLEIGTTEYQDTLE
-50 ELKVNQNALKDAMYA
+50 ELKVNQAAVKDAMYA
-65 TSASMDDLAKAATGT
+65 TTASMDDLTKSATGT
-80 SESYNSLVH
+80 SNSYNSLVH

-145 LMQNFAGAI
+145 LMKTFSGSLDA
-154 DNLDKGLQVTQ
+154 LDKGLKATAGGV
-165 GGLAGIKGGFEALSA
+165 GGLKEGFDALA
-180 SPAIGTLGII
+180 VNPAFTILGIVINLFGSLADTLKEDETTMESVNKAGVSLEPVFKLLQGILEKIVNIVADLIGKVSAFVQSNGLIPKI
-190 ISIFSQLASKIKE
+190 I
-203 NKSAADALKRGMEA
+203 DG
-217 LQPIFDLASKM
+217 
-228 IEKLAGWVA
+228 
-237 KVIDHVVDLAEKN
+237 
-250 KDTFKNMISAVVGV
+250 VVGV
-264 GNTILQALL
+264 GNAILKFVIA
-273 LPIRTT
+273 PFKGV
-279 IAAVKGLGDAFKHLF
+279 IAAIKVFKEQGVKGLGN
-294 KGKFKEAAAA
+294 A
-304 AKDTISKIGDQ
+304 AKAFAGEMKSGVS
-315 FKSAF
+315 FKS
-320 DIKGNF
+320 NF
-326 DKGKEAGEQFA
+326 NAGKEAVNGII
-337 AGLLSSKKKVADAA
+337 AGVKDKKKDVSDAGKDVIKSLKDGIDMELDKMIQELDKELEQEIARMLKDQEDANKIANSIAQGRLANLDKAA
-351 KSVGKEAKKALL
+351 KHQLELNDILVEDDREKAE
-363 DTLNKLSDEIDKQ
+363 KAYQIQLSANERRL
-376 IDADIAALG
+376 AAL
-385 KAEGDALKSTKQIEE
+385 
-400 MKLQAMDKATQ
+400 
-411 RLLEMNEIVVED
+411 
-423 EKKRAKKQYAIQE
+423 
-436 AANQKRLQAM
+436 

-457 DLDAYLEYEQEAAD
+457 DLDAYLAYDQERAD

-483 KKRLREQDAKDAKE
+483 KKRLRDQDTKDAKE

-519 IADMYESDEKNSEKN
+519 IADLYESDEKNSEKN

-544 SATIDTISGAI
+544 AATIDTISGAV

-561 VQTIPPPLGA
+561 AATIPPPMGA
-571 IVGGVQAAAVTAA
+571 IIGGIQAAAVTAA

>member
-1 MAEEIITI
+1 MAEETIQIIRIET
-9 LKVGTDEA
+9 GEA
-17 VKNVNDLK
+17 VKSVNDLRE
-25 NNVKVLKEALG
+25 NVKILKDRLG
-36 DLDIGTEEYQNTLD
+36 DLEIGTTEYQDTLE
-50 ELKVNQNALKDAMYA
+50 ELKVNQAAVKDAMYA
-65 TSASMDDLAKAATGT
+65 TTASMDDLAKSATGT
-80 SESYNSLVH
+80 SNSYNSLVH
-89 RMASLKE
+89 RMAALKE

-104 TEQGKERFKELA
+104 TEQGKQRFKELA

-145 LMQNFAGAI
+145 LMKTFSGSLDA
-154 DNLDKGLQVTQ
+154 LDKGLKATAGGV
-165 GGLAGIKGGFEALSA
+165 GGLKEGFDALA
-180 SPAIGTLGII
+180 VNPLFAILGIVI
-190 ISIFSQLASKIKE
+190 TLFGSLADTLKE
-203 NKSAADALKRGMEA
+203 DETTMAAVNKAGVSLE
-217 LQPIFDLASKM
+217 PIFKFLKGILEKVVNIVADLITKASAFVQSNGLIPK
-228 IEKLAGWVA
+228 I
-237 KVIDHVVDLAEKN
+237 IDG
-250 KDTFKNMISAVVGV
+250 VVGV
-264 GNTILQALL
+264 GNAILKFVVAPFKGVVEAIKVFKEQGV
-273 LPIRTT
+273 R
-279 IAAVKGLGDAFKHLF
+279 GLGDA
-294 KGKFKEAAAA
+294 
-304 AKDTISKIGDQ
+304 AKAFANEMKAGFA
-315 FKSAF
+315 FKS
-320 DIKGNF
+320 NYQ
-326 DKGKEAGEQFA
+326 AGESIVDA
-337 AGLLSSKKKVADAA
+337 ITAGVKSKKKDVSDAGKEVIKPLKDGIDMELDKMIQELDKELEQDIARMLKEEEDANKIANSIAQDRLANLDKAA
-351 KSVGKEAKKALL
+351 KHQLEVNDILVEDDREKAE
-363 DTLNKLSDEIDKQ
+363 KAYQIQLSANDRRL
-376 IDADIAALG
+376 AAL
-385 KAEGDALKSTKQIEE
+385 
-400 MKLQAMDKATQ
+400 
-411 RLLEMNEIVVED
+411 
-423 EKKRAKKQYAIQE
+423 
-436 AANQKRLQAM
+436 

-614 PVRTMD
+614 PVRTID

>member
-1 MAEEIITI
+1 MAEETIQIIRIET
-9 LKVGTDEA
+9 GEA
-17 VKNVNDLK
+17 VRSVNDLRE
-25 NNVKVLKEALG
+25 NVKILKERLG
-36 DLDIGTEEYQNTLD
+36 DLEIGTTEYQDTLD
-50 ELKVNQNALKDAMYA
+50 ELKVNQAAVKDAMYA
-65 TSASMDDLAKAATGT
+65 TTASMDDLTKSATGT
-80 SESYNSLVH
+80 SNSYNSLVH

-104 TEQGKERFKELA
+104 TEQGKQRFKELA

-145 LMQNFAGAI
+145 LMKTFSGSLDA
-154 DNLDKGLQVTQ
+154 LDKGLKATAGGV
-165 GGLAGIKGGFEALSA
+165 GGLKDGFDALA
-180 SPAIGTLGII
+180 VNPAFTILGIVVNLFG
-190 ISIFSQLASKIKE
+190 SLANTLKE
-203 NKSAADALKRGMEA
+203 DETSMAAVNKAGVSLE
-217 LQPIFDLASKM
+217 PIFKFLKGILEKVVNIVADL
-228 IEKLAGWVA
+228 IT
-237 KVIDHVVDLAEKN
+237 KVSAFVQSNGLIPRIIDG
-250 KDTFKNMISAVVGV
+250 VVGV
-264 GNTILQALL
+264 GNAIFKFVVAPFKGVVEAIKVFKEQGV
-273 LPIRTT
+273 R
-279 IAAVKGLGDAFKHLF
+279 GLGDAAKAFANEMKTGISFKSNYQAGESIVDAITAGI
-294 KGKFKEAAAA
+294 KDKKKDVSAAGKDVIKPLKDGIDMELDKMIQDLDKEMDNMIQELDKKQEDANKIANSIAQGRLANLDKA
-304 AKDTISKIGDQ
+304 AKHQLELNDILVEDDREKAEKAYQIQ
-315 FKSAF
+315 LSA
-320 DIKGNF
+320 N
-326 DKGKEAGEQFA
+326 ERR
-337 AGLLSSKKKVADAA
+337 L
-351 KSVGKEAKKALL
+351 
-363 DTLNKLSDEIDKQ
+363 
-376 IDADIAALG
+376 AAL
-385 KAEGDALKSTKQIEE
+385 
-400 MKLQAMDKATQ
+400 
-411 RLLEMNEIVVED
+411 
-423 EKKRAKKQYAIQE
+423 
-436 AANQKRLQAM
+436 

-457 DLDAYLEYEQEAAD
+457 DLDAYLEYQQEAAD

-561 VQTIPPPLGA
+561 VQTIPPPMGA
-571 IVGGVQAAAVTAA
+571 IIGGIQAAAVTAA

>member
-1 MAEEIITI
+1 MAEETIQIIRIDT
-9 LKVGTDEA
+9 GEA
-17 VKNVNDLK
+17 VRSVNDLRE
-25 NNVKVLKEALG
+25 NVKILKERLG
-36 DLDIGTEEYQNTLD
+36 DLEIGTTEYQGTLE
-50 ELKVNQNALKDAMYA
+50 ELKVNQAAVKDAMYA
-65 TSASMDDLAKAATGT
+65 TTASMDDLTKSATGT
-80 SESYNSLVH
+80 SNSYNSLVH

-145 LMQNFAGAI
+145 LMKTFSGSLDA
-154 DNLDKGLQVTQ
+154 LDKGLKATSGGV
-165 GGLAGIKGGFEALSA
+165 GGLKEGFDALA
-180 SPAIGTLGII
+180 VNPAFAILGIVVTLFGSLADTLKEDETTMAAVNKAGVSLEPVFKLLKGLLSRITTIVADLIGKVSAFVQSNGLIPKI
-190 ISIFSQLASKIKE
+190 I
-203 NKSAADALKRGMEA
+203 DG
-217 LQPIFDLASKM
+217 
-228 IEKLAGWVA
+228 
-237 KVIDHVVDLAEKN
+237 
-250 KDTFKNMISAVVGV
+250 VVGV
-264 GNTILQALL
+264 GNAILKFVVAPFKGVVEAIKVFKEQGV
-273 LPIRTT
+273 R
-279 IAAVKGLGDAFKHLF
+279 GLGDAAKAFANEMKTGISFKSNY
-294 KGKFKEAAAA
+294 KAGESIVDAITAGIKDKKKDVSAAGKDVIKPLKDGINIELDKMIQELDMEMDKMIQELDKKQEDANKIANSIAQGRLANLDKA
-304 AKDTISKIGDQ
+304 AKHQLELNDILVEDDKEKAEKAYQIQ
-315 FKSAF
+315 LSA
-320 DIKGNF
+320 N
-326 DKGKEAGEQFA
+326 ERR
-337 AGLLSSKKKVADAA
+337 L
-351 KSVGKEAKKALL
+351 
-363 DTLNKLSDEIDKQ
+363 
-376 IDADIAALG
+376 AAL
-385 KAEGDALKSTKQIEE
+385 
-400 MKLQAMDKATQ
+400 
-411 RLLEMNEIVVED
+411 
-423 EKKRAKKQYAIQE
+423 
-436 AANQKRLQAM
+436 

-457 DLDAYLEYEQEAAD
+457 DLDAYLEYDQEAAD

-544 SATIDTISGAI
+544 AATIDTISGAV

-561 VQTIPPPLGA
+561 AATIPPPMGA
-571 IVGGVQAAAVTAA
+571 IIGGIQAAAVTAA
-584 GIAQIAKIKS
+584 GIAQIAKMKS

-614 PVRTMD
+614 PVRTID

>member
-1 MAEEIITI
+1 MAEETIQIIRIET
-9 LKVGTDEA
+9 GEA
-17 VKNVNDLK
+17 VKSVNDLRE
-25 NNVKVLKEALG
+25 NVKILKDRLG
-36 DLDIGTEEYQNTLD
+36 DLEIGTTEYQDTLE
-50 ELKVNQNALKDAMYA
+50 ELKVNQAAVKDAMYA
-65 TSASMDDLAKAATGT
+65 TTASMDELAKSATGT
-80 SESYNSLVH
+80 SNSYNALVH
-89 RMASLKE
+89 RMAALKE

-145 LMQNFAGAI
+145 LMKTFSGSLDA
-154 DNLDKGLQVTQ
+154 LDKGLKATSGGV
-165 GGLAGIKGGFEALSA
+165 GGLKEGFDALAVNPVFAILGIVVTLFKSLADTLKEDETTMAAVNKAGISLEPVFKFLKGILEKVVTIVTDLITRVSSFVQSNGLI
-180 SPAIGTLGII
+180 PKII
-190 ISIFSQLASKIKE
+190 
-203 NKSAADALKRGMEA
+203 DG
-217 LQPIFDLASKM
+217 
-228 IEKLAGWVA
+228 
-237 KVIDHVVDLAEKN
+237 
-250 KDTFKNMISAVVGV
+250 VVGV
-264 GNTILQALL
+264 GNAILKFV
-273 LPIRTT
+273 
-279 IAAVKGLGDAFKHLF
+279 IAPFKGIVEAIKVFKEQGVRGLGDA
-294 KGKFKEAAAA
+294 
-304 AKDTISKIGDQ
+304 AKAFANEMKTGIS
-315 FKSAF
+315 FKS
-320 DIKGNF
+320 NYQ
-326 DKGKEAGEQFA
+326 AGESIVDA
-337 AGLLSSKKKVADAA
+337 ITAGVKSKKKDVSDAGKDVVKPLKDGIDTELDKMIQELDKELEQDIARMLKEQEDANKIANSIAQGRLANLDKAA
-351 KSVGKEAKKALL
+351 KHQLELNDILVEDDREKAE
-363 DTLNKLSDEIDKQ
+363 KAYQIQLSANERRL
-376 IDADIAALG
+376 AAL
-385 KAEGDALKSTKQIEE
+385 
-400 MKLQAMDKATQ
+400 
-411 RLLEMNEIVVED
+411 
-423 EKKRAKKQYAIQE
+423 
-436 AANQKRLQAM
+436 

-571 IVGGVQAAAVTAA
+571 IVGGIQAAAVTAA

-614 PVRTMD
+614 PVRTID

>member
-1 MAEEIITI
+1 MAEETIQIIRIET
-9 LKVGTDEA
+9 GEA
-17 VKNVNDLK
+17 VKSVNDLRE
-25 NNVKVLKEALG
+25 NVKILKDRLG
-36 DLDIGTEEYQNTLD
+36 DLEIGTTEYQDTLE
-50 ELKVNQNALKDAMYA
+50 ELKVNQAAVKDAMYA
-65 TSASMDDLAKAATGT
+65 TTASMDDLAKSATGA
-80 SESYNSLVH
+80 SNSYNALVH
-89 RMASLKE
+89 RMAALKE

-145 LMQNFAGAI
+145 LMKTFSGSLDA
-154 DNLDKGLQVTQ
+154 LDKGLKATSGGV
-165 GGLAGIKGGFEALSA
+165 GGLKEGFDALA
-180 SPAIGTLGII
+180 VNPVFAILGIVVTLFK
-190 ISIFSQLASKIKE
+190 SLADTLKE
-203 NKSAADALKRGMEA
+203 DETTMAAVNKAGVSLE
-217 LQPIFDLASKM
+217 PIFKFLKGILEKVVTIVTDLITRVSSFVQSNGLIPK
-228 IEKLAGWVA
+228 I
-237 KVIDHVVDLAEKN
+237 IDG
-250 KDTFKNMISAVVGV
+250 VVGV
-264 GNTILQALL
+264 GNAILKFV
-273 LPIRTT
+273 
-279 IAAVKGLGDAFKHLF
+279 IAPFKGIVEAIKVFKEQGVRGLGDA
-294 KGKFKEAAAA
+294 
-304 AKDTISKIGDQ
+304 AKAFANEMKTGIS
-315 FKSAF
+315 FKS
-320 DIKGNF
+320 NYQ
-326 DKGKEAGEQFA
+326 AGESIVDA
-337 AGLLSSKKKVADAA
+337 ITAGVKSKKKDVSDAGKDVVKPLKDGIDMELDKMIQDLDKEMDKMIQDLDKEQEDANKIANSIAQGRLANLDKAA
-351 KSVGKEAKKALL
+351 KHQLELNDILVEDDREKAE
-363 DTLNKLSDEIDKQ
+363 KAYQIQLSANERRL
-376 IDADIAALG
+376 AAL
-385 KAEGDALKSTKQIEE
+385 
-400 MKLQAMDKATQ
+400 
-411 RLLEMNEIVVED
+411 
-423 EKKRAKKQYAIQE
+423 
-436 AANQKRLQAM
+436 

-614 PVRTMD
+614 PVRTID

>member
-1 MAEEIITI
+1 MAEETIQIIRIET
-9 LKVGTDEA
+9 GEA
-17 VKNVNDLK
+17 VKSVNDLRE
-25 NNVKVLKEALG
+25 NVKILKERLG
-36 DLDIGTEEYQNTLD
+36 DLEIGTTEYQDTLE
-50 ELKVNQNALKDAMYA
+50 ELKVNQAAVKDAMYA
-65 TSASMDDLAKAATGT
+65 TTASMDDLAKSATGT
-80 SESYNSLVH
+80 SNSYNALVH

-121 VNDTLKDMDALQG
+121 VNDNLKDMDALQG

-145 LMQNFAGAI
+145 LMKTFSGSLDA
-154 DNLDKGLQVTQ
+154 LDKGLKATAGGV
-165 GGLAGIKGGFEALSA
+165 GGLKDGFDALA
-180 SPAIGTLGII
+180 VNPAFTILGI
-190 ISIFSQLASKIKE
+190 
-203 NKSAADALKRGMEA
+203 
-217 LQPIFDLASKM
+217 
-228 IEKLAGWVA
+228 
-237 KVIDHVVDLAEKN
+237 VVDLFGSLADTLKEDETSMAAVNKAGVSLEPVFKFLKGILEKVVN
-250 KDTFKNMISAVVGV
+250 IVADLITKVSSFVQSNGLIPKIIDGVVGV
-264 GNTILQALL
+264 GNAIFKFVVAPFKGVVEAIKVFKEQGV
-273 LPIRTT
+273 R
-279 IAAVKGLGDAFKHLF
+279 GLGDAAKAFANEMKTGISFKSNYQAGESIVDAITAGI
-294 KGKFKEAAAA
+294 KDKKKDVSAAGKDVIKPLKDGIDMELDKMIQDLDKEMDKMIQDLDKEQEDANKIANSIAQGRLANLDKA
-304 AKDTISKIGDQ
+304 AKHQLELNDILVEDDREKAEKAYQIQ
-315 FKSAF
+315 LSA
-320 DIKGNF
+320 N
-326 DKGKEAGEQFA
+326 ERR
-337 AGLLSSKKKVADAA
+337 L
-351 KSVGKEAKKALL
+351 
-363 DTLNKLSDEIDKQ
+363 
-376 IDADIAALG
+376 AAL
-385 KAEGDALKSTKQIEE
+385 
-400 MKLQAMDKATQ
+400 
-411 RLLEMNEIVVED
+411 
-423 EKKRAKKQYAIQE
+423 
-436 AANQKRLQAM
+436 

-457 DLDAYLEYEQEAAD
+457 DLDAYLEYQQEAAD

-561 VQTIPPPLGA
+561 VQTIPPPMGA
-571 IVGGVQAAAVTAA
+571 IIGGIQAAAVTAA

>member
-1 MAEEIITI
+1 MAEETIQIIRIET
-9 LKVGTDEA
+9 GEA
-17 VKNVNDLK
+17 VKSVNDLRE
-25 NNVKVLKEALG
+25 NVKILKERLG
-36 DLDIGTEEYQNTLD
+36 DLEIGTTEYQDTLE
-50 ELKVNQNALKDAMYA
+50 ELKVNQAAVKDAMYA
-65 TSASMDDLAKAATGT
+65 TTASMDDLAKSATGT
-80 SESYNSLVH
+80 SNSYNALVH
-89 RMASLKE
+89 RMAALKE
-96 ELRATDVS
+96 ALRATDVS
-104 TEQGKERFKELA
+104 TEQGKQRFKELA

-145 LMQNFAGAI
+145 LMKTFSGSLDA
-154 DNLDKGLQVTQ
+154 LDKGLKATAGGV
-165 GGLAGIKGGFEALSA
+165 GGLKEGFDALA
-180 SPAIGTLGII
+180 VNPLFTILGIVVNLFG
-190 ISIFSQLASKIKE
+190 SL
-203 NKSAADALKRGMEA
+203 ADALKEDETSMTAVNKAGVSLE
-217 LQPIFDLASKM
+217 PIFKFLKGILEKVVNIVADL
-228 IEKLAGWVA
+228 IT
-237 KVIDHVVDLAEKN
+237 KVSAFVQSNGLIPRIIDG
-250 KDTFKNMISAVVGV
+250 VVGV
-264 GNTILQALL
+264 GNAIFKFVVAPFKGVVEAIKVFKEQGV
-273 LPIRTT
+273 R
-279 IAAVKGLGDAFKHLF
+279 GLGDAAKAFANEMKTGISFKSNY
-294 KGKFKEAAAA
+294 KAGESIVDAITAGIKDKKKDVSAAGKDVIKPLKDGIDMELDKMIQDLDKEMDNMIQDLDKKQEDANKIANSIAQGRLANLDKA
-304 AKDTISKIGDQ
+304 AKHQLELNDILVEDDREKAEKAYQIQ
-315 FKSAF
+315 LSA
-320 DIKGNF
+320 N
-326 DKGKEAGEQFA
+326 ERR
-337 AGLLSSKKKVADAA
+337 L
-351 KSVGKEAKKALL
+351 
-363 DTLNKLSDEIDKQ
+363 
-376 IDADIAALG
+376 AAL
-385 KAEGDALKSTKQIEE
+385 
-400 MKLQAMDKATQ
+400 
-411 RLLEMNEIVVED
+411 
-423 EKKRAKKQYAIQE
+423 
-436 AANQKRLQAM
+436 

-457 DLDAYLEYEQEAAD
+457 DLDAYLVYQQEAAD

-561 VQTIPPPLGA
+561 VQTIPPPMGA
-571 IVGGVQAAAVTAA
+571 IIGGIQAAAVTAA

-614 PVRTMD
+614 PVRTID

>member
-1 MAEEIITI
+1 MAEETIQIIRIDT
-9 LKVGTDEA
+9 GEA
-17 VKNVNDLK
+17 VRSVNDLRE
-25 NNVKVLKEALG
+25 NVKILKERLG
-36 DLDIGTEEYQNTLD
+36 DLEIGTTEYQDTLE
-50 ELKVNQNALKDAMYA
+50 ELKVNQAAVKDAMYA
-65 TSASMDDLAKAATGT
+65 TTASMDDLTKSATGT
-80 SESYNSLVH
+80 SNSYNSLVH

-145 LMQNFAGAI
+145 LMKTFSGSLDA
-154 DNLDKGLQVTQ
+154 LDKGLKATA
-165 GGLAGIKGGFEALSA
+165 GGVGDLKNGFDALAVN
-180 SPAIGTLGII
+180 PAFAILGIVVTLFGSLADTLKEDETTMAAVNKAGVSLEPVFKLLKGLLERITTIVADLIGKVSAFVQSNGLIPKI
-190 ISIFSQLASKIKE
+190 I
-203 NKSAADALKRGMEA
+203 DG
-217 LQPIFDLASKM
+217 
-228 IEKLAGWVA
+228 
-237 KVIDHVVDLAEKN
+237 
-250 KDTFKNMISAVVGV
+250 VVGV
-264 GNTILQALL
+264 GNAILKFVVAPFKGVVEAIKVFKEQGV
-273 LPIRTT
+273 R
-279 IAAVKGLGDAFKHLF
+279 GLGDA
-294 KGKFKEAAAA
+294 
-304 AKDTISKIGDQ
+304 AKAFANEMKTGIS
-315 FKSAF
+315 FKS
-320 DIKGNF
+320 NYQ
-326 DKGKEAGEQFA
+326 AGESIVDA
-337 AGLLSSKKKVADAA
+337 ITAGVKSKKKDVSDAGKDVVKPLKDGIKIELDKMIQELDMEMDKMIQELDKKQEDANKIANSIAQGRLANLDKAA
-351 KSVGKEAKKALL
+351 KHQLELNAILVEDDKEKAE
-363 DTLNKLSDEIDKQ
+363 KAYQIQLSANERRL
-376 IDADIAALG
+376 AAL
-385 KAEGDALKSTKQIEE
+385 
-400 MKLQAMDKATQ
+400 
-411 RLLEMNEIVVED
+411 
-423 EKKRAKKQYAIQE
+423 
-436 AANQKRLQAM
+436 

-483 KKRLREQDAKDAKE
+483 KKRLREQDIKDAEE
-497 KAKQQ
+497 KAKQNLD
-502 MEVMQSVAS
+502 VMKSVAS

-519 IADMYESDEKNSEKN
+519 ISDMYESDEKNSEKN

-544 SATIDTISGAI
+544 AATIDTISGAV

-561 VQTIPPPLGA
+561 AATIPPPMGA
-571 IVGGVQAAAVTAA
+571 IIGGIQAAAVTAA
-584 GIAQIAKIKS
+584 GIAQIAKMKS

-614 PVRTMD
+614 PVRTID